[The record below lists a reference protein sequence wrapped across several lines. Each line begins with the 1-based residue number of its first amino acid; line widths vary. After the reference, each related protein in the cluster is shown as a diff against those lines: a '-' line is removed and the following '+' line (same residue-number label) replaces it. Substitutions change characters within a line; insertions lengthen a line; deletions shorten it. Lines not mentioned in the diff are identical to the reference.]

1 MSRLP
6 GPGSPSP
13 RVAEST
19 DVLRTPKISEPPLD
33 SGEAC
38 TLTLLEVK
46 GPRRPHV
53 VSACQAVDGARHRA
67 ALFVM
72 AAPSSRDVVSGRRVE

>member
-1 MSRLP
+1 MALQAP
-6 GPGSPSP
+6 ESPSP
-13 RVAEST
+13 QTSPQN
-19 DVLRTPKISEPPLD
+19 LRTPLD

-38 TLTLLEVK
+38 TWTLEVK

-53 VSACQAVDGARHRA
+53 VSACQAADGARHRA